1 MYVLTFIL
9 PKVIDFKG
17 YKIDELVF
25 KNALLFIT
33 LLNAHLSN
41 TPPSSINDFRYPMP
55 TLLKKYSLLFLLL
68 ATIVTGII
76 TSSASHQLPFQLSG
90 RGAINKE
97 LIDDESKLPDFSA
110 YHDIQL
116 KKQAFFNFLLP
127 LIDAEN
133 QQILSR
139 RERLL
144 TLKDSL
150 NNNKALSLG
159 QRHWLETT
167 ASLYREP
174 YDNYLLAKV
183 IDNLLAKVDIVAP
196 SLVLSQSANES
207 AWGTSRFAKE
217 GNNLFGQW
225 CFTSGC
231 GMMPKQRSENSRHE
245 VAAYSSP
252 QKSVASYIHNLNT
265 HEAYSELRGLR
276 WTMRQNNQP
285 LNGVTL
291 ANGLKHYSSRGDAY
305 IQEIQG
311 MIKTNQLGQYDT
323 I

>member
-1 MYVLTFIL
+1 
-9 PKVIDFKG
+9 
-17 YKIDELVF
+17 
-25 KNALLFIT
+25 
-33 LLNAHLSN
+33 
-41 TPPSSINDFRYPMP
+41 MP
-55 TLLKKYSLLFLLL
+55 ILLKKYSLLFLLL

-76 TSSASHQLPFQLSG
+76 TSSASHPIPFQLSG
-90 RGAINKE
+90 RGTINQE
-97 LIDDESKLPDFSA
+97 SIDDKPMLPDFSA
-110 YHDIQL
+110 YHDTQV
-116 KKQAFFNFLLP
+116 KKQAFLTFLLP

-133 QQILSR
+133 QQVLSR

-144 TLKDSL
+144 TLQEAL
-150 NNNKALSLG
+150 NNNSTLSPG
-159 QRHWLETT
+159 QQHWLKTT
-167 ASLYREP
+167 ASLYREL
-174 YDNYLLAKV
+174 YDNYPPLKV
-183 IDNLLAKVDIVAP
+183 ITNLLAKVDIVAP
-196 SLVLSQSANES
+196 SLILSQSANES

-231 GMMPKQRSENSRHE
+231 GMIPKQRSENSRHE
-245 VAAYSSP
+245 VAAYPSP

-265 HEAYSELRGLR
+265 HEAYSELRRLR
-276 WTMRQNNQP
+276 LTMRQNNEP

-311 MIKTNQLGQYDT
+311 MIKTNQLDQYDT